1 VLFSTVGTILSYV
14 FYWIAV
20 IVVLVVMKFKEVGF
34 YYSTITRVLRTD
46 NRTLNGRAALK
57 YSASNQ
63 LLVDA
68 AAQELEREWQQTN
81 IHQCE

>member
-1 VLFSTVGTILSYV
+1 MLLPPVGTILSYV
-14 FYWIAV
+14 FYWLAV

-34 YYSTITRVLRTD
+34 YYSTTTRVLRTD
-46 NRTLNGRAALK
+46 NTLIGRAALK

-68 AAQELEREWQQTN
+68 AAQGLEREWP
-81 IHQCE
+81 